1 MKPILKINETKEDE
15 INESENVQQKIN
27 VVKPITEIKIFSSVE
42 EFNDYYAN
50 NKKLFEELTTCK
62 LNKMFKVD
70 GFKISK
76 IKGVVSLKSIPQSRI
91 TSLMKIDDLTKR
103 IEIIEERINQIIDFI
118 NHDSLSPGP

>member
-1 MKPILKINETKEDE
+1 MHFCHLLEEM
-15 INESENVQQKIN
+15 NESENVQQKIN